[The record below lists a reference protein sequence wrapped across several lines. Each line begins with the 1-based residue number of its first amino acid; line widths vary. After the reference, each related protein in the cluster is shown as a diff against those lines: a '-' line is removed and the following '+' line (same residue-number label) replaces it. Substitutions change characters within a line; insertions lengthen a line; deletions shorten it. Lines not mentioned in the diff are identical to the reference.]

1 MNRLNCSRRIV
12 NSKTAYA
19 QIGTRLTLYF
29 MISSLLALSGI
40 HKVKKWLTLSEAGNE
55 MTQGLFF
62 LDEADIC
69 ELSEEAFDVGV
80 YTHNDLPMKCALVL
94 LNVTF
99 DVVKQPVG
107 RFTPAGG
114 TLADKFIVELSM
126 STMNE
131 TSQGPT

>member
-1 MNRLNCSRRIV
+1 MV
-12 NSKTAYA
+12 
-19 QIGTRLTLYF
+19 
-29 MISSLLALSGI
+29 SSLLALSGI
-40 HKVKKWLTLSEAGNE
+40 HEIKKWLTLGEAGNE

-80 YTHNDLPMKCALVL
+80 YTHNDLPLKCALVL

-107 RFTPAGG
+107 CFAPAGG
-114 TLADKFIVELSM
+114 ALADKFILELSM
-126 STMNE
+126 STMNG